1 VVDIITQHHQGI
13 IVTKSTPDITC
24 FGVYVLNLKTN
35 EIQKILSR
43 VTLMATGG
51 VGQVYRTTT
60 NPKIATGDG
69 IAMVYRAKG
78 RIENME
84 FIQFHPTALYEA
96 GKRFGQAFLITEAV
110 RGDGAILRNSKG
122 EDFMPRY
129 DERKSLAPRDIVAR
143 AIDNEMKVLGDEHV
157 YLDCT
162 HMDIEKFKE
171 HFPNIYQK
179 CLDINIDV
187 SKDFIPVSPASH
199 YCCGGI
205 KTDEYGH
212 SSIHRLY
219 SAGEAA
225 STGLHG
231 ANRLASNSL
240 LEAMVFGHR
249 CYIDTIENIEK
260 YAIPENMPEWNAQ
273 GTQDPK
279 EMILITQ
286 SVKELQNLMSDYVGI
301 VRSNI
306 RLTRAMNRLDILF
319 AETEE
324 LYKTTSISPQLCELR
339 NLITIGYLI
348 VKCAQFRKESRGLH
362 FTVDYPGKSEL
373 LQNIVL

>member
-1 VVDIITQHHQGI
+1 
-13 IVTKSTPDITC
+13 
-24 FGVYVLNLKTN
+24 
-35 EIQKILSR
+35 
-43 VTLMATGG
+43 
-51 VGQVYRTTT
+51 
-60 NPKIATGDG
+60 
-69 IAMVYRAKG
+69 
-78 RIENME
+78 
-84 FIQFHPTALYEA
+84 
-96 GKRFGQAFLITEAV
+96 
-110 RGDGAILRNSKG
+110 
-122 EDFMPRY
+122 
-129 DERKSLAPRDIVAR
+129 LAPRDIVAR

>member
-1 VVDIITQHHQGI
+1 
-13 IVTKSTPDITC
+13 
-24 FGVYVLNLKTN
+24 
-35 EIQKILSR
+35 
-43 VTLMATGG
+43 
-51 VGQVYRTTT
+51 
-60 NPKIATGDG
+60 
-69 IAMVYRAKG
+69 MVYRAKG

-362 FTVDYPGKSEL
+362 FTVDYPSKSEL